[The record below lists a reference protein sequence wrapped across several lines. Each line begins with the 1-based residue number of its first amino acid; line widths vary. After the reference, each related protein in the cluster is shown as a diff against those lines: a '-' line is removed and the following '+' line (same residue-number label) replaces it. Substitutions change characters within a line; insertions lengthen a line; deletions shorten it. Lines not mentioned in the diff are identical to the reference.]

1 MNQNSILFI
10 VFQTFTKNLSSMHQ
24 CTDKRGNCGC
34 SHDSTCYTALSGS
47 EAVTVKVCHG
57 ARVVESG
64 LVEAVIVVPT
74 AVTQIPPASVME
86 MTYSSMVA
94 FHPPVTVP
102 AVTMHHAVPVAMMLL
117 AMRLMFGSIMV
128 TTTVHIVARVV
139 PGIVVT
145 VVPRIV
151 VTLIPFVACRLVVT
165 PH

>member
-1 MNQNSILFI
+1 
-10 VFQTFTKNLSSMHQ
+10 MHQ

-34 SHDSTCYTALSGS
+34 AHDSTCYTALSGS

-64 LVEAVIVVPT
+64 LVEAVVVVPT

-102 AVTMHHAVPVAMMLL
+102 AVTMHHAVLIAMMLL
-117 AMRLMFGSIMV
+117 AMRLMFESIMV

-145 VVPRIV
+145 A
-151 VTLIPFVACRLVVT
+151 IPFVACRLVVT

>member
-1 MNQNSILFI
+1 
-10 VFQTFTKNLSSMHQ
+10 MHH
-24 CTDKRGNCGC
+24 CTDKRGNSGC
-34 SHDSTCYTALSGS
+34 AHDSTCYTALSGS

-94 FHPPVTVP
+94 FHLPVTVP

-117 AMRLMFGSIMV
+117 AMRLMPGFIMV
-128 TTTVHIVARVV
+128 STTVHIIMRVMPGGVITVIPVAMS
-139 PGIVVT
+139 
-145 VVPRIV
+145 
-151 VTLIPFVACRLVVT
+151 RLVVT
-165 PH
+165 SHCEGIAWSFVSVMATLTMVASALSHHVI

>member
-1 MNQNSILFI
+1 
-10 VFQTFTKNLSSMHQ
+10 MHH

-34 SHDSTCYTALSGS
+34 AYDGTCYTALPGGKT
-47 EAVTVKVCHG
+47 VTVEVCHG

-86 MTYSSMVA
+86 MTYSSMVTL
-94 FHPPVTVP
+94 HPSVTVP
-102 AVTMHHAVPVAMMLL
+102 AVTMHHAVLIAMMLL

-145 VVPRIV
+145 VVPGIV
-151 VTLIPFVACRLVVT
+151 VTVIPFVACRLVVT

>member
-1 MNQNSILFI
+1 
-10 VFQTFTKNLSSMHQ
+10 MHQ

-34 SHDSTCYTALSGS
+34 AYDGTCYTALSGS

-86 MTYSSMVA
+86 MTYTSMVA

-102 AVTMHHAVPVAMMLL
+102 AVTMHHAVLVAMMLL
-117 AMRLMFGSIMV
+117 ATHLVFGSIMV
-128 TTTVHIVARVV
+128 TTTVHIIMTVV

-145 VVPRIV
+145 A
-151 VTLIPFVACRLVVT
+151 IPFVACRLVVT

>member
-1 MNQNSILFI
+1 
-10 VFQTFTKNLSSMHQ
+10 MHQ

-64 LVEAVIVVPT
+64 IVEAVIVVPT

-117 AMRLMFGSIMV
+117 AMRLMPGFIMV
-128 TTTVHIVARVV
+128 STTVHIIMRVM
-139 PGIVVT
+139 PGGVIT
-145 VVPRIV
+145 V
-151 VTLIPFVACRLVVT
+151 IPATASRLVVT
-165 PH
+165 SHCEGIAWSFVSVMATLTMVASALSHHVI

>member
-1 MNQNSILFI
+1 
-10 VFQTFTKNLSSMHQ
+10 MHQ

-34 SHDSTCYTALSGS
+34 AHDSTCYTTLPGS

-86 MTYSSMVA
+86 MTYSSMVTL
-94 FHPPVTVP
+94 HPSVTVP
-102 AVTMHHAVPVAMMLL
+102 AVTMHHAVLVAMMLL

-128 TTTVHIVARVV
+128 TTTVHIIMTVV

-145 VVPRIV
+145 
-151 VTLIPFVACRLVVT
+151 IPFVACRLVVT

>member
-1 MNQNSILFI
+1 
-10 VFQTFTKNLSSMHQ
+10 MHQ
-24 CTDKRGNCGC
+24 CTDMRGNCGG
-34 SHDSTCYTALSGS
+34 SPASTCYTALPGGKT
-47 EAVTVKVCHG
+47 VTVEVCHG

-64 LVEAVIVVPT
+64 LVEAVVVVPT
-74 AVTQIPPASVME
+74 AITQIPPASIME
-86 MTYSSMVA
+86 MTYPSMVTL
-94 FHPPVTVP
+94 HPSVTVP
-102 AVTMHHAVPVAMMLL
+102 AVTMHHAVLVAMMLL

>member
-1 MNQNSILFI
+1 
-10 VFQTFTKNLSSMHQ
+10 MHQ

-34 SHDSTCYTALSGS
+34 AYDGTCNTALSGS

-64 LVEAVIVVPT
+64 LVEAVVVVPT

-102 AVTMHHAVPVAMMLL
+102 AVTMHHAVLIAMMLL
-117 AMRLMFGSIMV
+117 AMRLMFESIMV

-145 VVPRIV
+145 V
-151 VTLIPFVACRLVVT
+151 IPFVACRLVVT